1 MTLSSYW
8 VQVTV
13 PRDEGASDEPN
24 RLIELARSTLGDK
37 EALQNVVKC
46 PEDFSA
52 SVDSEVDVYE
62 DTLTLTALLNIETTV
77 AAKLDKAKLTKMLRG
92 SEVNSW
98 GTQLTVEKR
107 VVCT

>member
-52 SVDSEVDVYE
+52 SVDSEVARVMFE
-62 DTLTLTALLNIETTV
+62 PPQVHHWAIAVTTFWPS
-77 AAKLDKAKLTKMLRG
+77 LHT
-92 SEVNSW
+92 
-98 GTQLTVEKR
+98 
-107 VVCT
+107 